1 MSLNRMRGMM
11 IRGRDGKKQIPSDDS
26 CVIPGQDASRSFQ
39 LTMLR
44 AFLLPPACRDVFVLK
59 EIQGFTLPEVAAV
72 LGISETDVTRHLR
85 RAHREMQTS

>member
-1 MSLNRMRGMM
+1 MSSNRMRDIM
-11 IRGRDGKKQIPSDDS
+11 IRGREMKKRGSSNDS
-26 CVIPGQDASRSFQ
+26 CVIPGQDSSRSFQ

-72 LGISETDVTRHLR
+72 LGISENDVSKHLR
-85 RAHREMQTS
+85 RAQREMQTS

>member
-1 MSLNRMRGMM
+1 MSETM
-11 IRGRDGKKQIPSDDS
+11 IRGREMKKRGSGDDS
-26 CVIPGQDASRSFQ
+26 CVIPGQDSSRSFQ

-72 LGISETDVTRHLR
+72 LGISESDVSKHLR

>member
-1 MSLNRMRGMM
+1 MTEMM
-11 IRGRDGKKQIPSDDS
+11 IRGREVKKRGSACDS
-26 CVIPGQDASRSFQ
+26 YVIPGEDSNRSFQ

-72 LGISETDVTRHLR
+72 LGISKDDVTKHLR
-85 RAHREMQTS
+85 RAHRQMQTS

>member
-1 MSLNRMRGMM
+1 M
-11 IRGRDGKKQIPSDDS
+11 RGRDRRRNLSGDDS
-26 CVIPGQDASRSFQ
+26 CVIPGQDSSRSFQ

-72 LGISETDVTRHLR
+72 LGISETCATKHLR

>member
-1 MSLNRMRGMM
+1 MM
-11 IRGRDGKKQIPSDDS
+11 IRGRETKKRVSSDDS
-26 CVIPGQDASRSFQ
+26 CVIPGQDWSRSFQ

-72 LGISETDVTRHLR
+72 LGISENDVSKHLR